1 MEIDHYC
8 LFVYFASRTMPFK
21 ILLSDVK
28 ARAAQRL
35 HYPLLN
41 RTAKKKPS
49 LTTVLNLCARFI

>member
-1 MEIDHYC
+1 
-8 LFVYFASRTMPFK
+8 MPFK

-41 RTAKKKPS
+41 QTAKKTP
-49 LTTVLNLCARFI
+49 A